1 MKSTKVAPFLSTIP
15 ASKPRPLGAALPS
28 VESGE
33 PAPSPWS
40 PKAEPTAQP
49 TPVFVDHEAA
59 RAEAVARGREE
70 GLRETAELRARLTK
84 LTAAIDLA
92 RSAVAALSADLIAD
106 AATAVV
112 AAWTETADRR
122 ELFAPIVR
130 GWLARATG
138 DATAHVHPSEVEAM
152 RAVVGDARIQVV
164 ADNGIARGN
173 VQIRSAELELAHE
186 WEPRL
191 RELREAIATAVE
203 TQR

>member
-1 MKSTKVAPFLSTIP
+1 MSKVEPFLSRV
-15 ASKPRPLGAALPS
+15 AAVQARPLGSALPA
-28 VESGE
+28 VEGE

-40 PKAEPTAQP
+40 PRVDPVA
-49 TPVFVDHEAA
+49 TPMMFDHEAA
-59 RAEAVARGREE
+59 RAEAVARGRED

-84 LTAAIDLA
+84 LSAALDLA
-92 RSAVAALSADLIAD
+92 RSAIAALSADLISD

-112 AAWTETADRR
+112 GAWTETADRS

-138 DATAHVHPSEVEAM
+138 EATAHVHPSEVEAM
-152 RAVVGDARIQVV
+152 RAVVGDAPIRVV
-164 ADNGIARGN
+164 GDDGIARGN
-173 VQIRSAELELAHE
+173 VQIRSAETELSHQ

-203 TQR
+203 EQRR

>member
-1 MKSTKVAPFLSTIP
+1 MKIAPFLSTIP
-15 ASKPRPLGAALPS
+15 AGETRPLGRALPS
-28 VESGE
+28 VDGGE

-40 PKAEPTAQP
+40 PKADPAQA

-59 RAEAVARGREE
+59 RAEAMARGRED

-106 AATAVV
+106 AATTVV
-112 AAWTETADRR
+112 SAWTESADRR
-122 ELFAPIVR
+122 DLFAPIVR

-152 RAVVGDARIQVV
+152 RAVVGDAPIQVV

-173 VQIRSAELELAHE
+173 VQIRSAELELAHQ

-203 TQR
+203 ENQR